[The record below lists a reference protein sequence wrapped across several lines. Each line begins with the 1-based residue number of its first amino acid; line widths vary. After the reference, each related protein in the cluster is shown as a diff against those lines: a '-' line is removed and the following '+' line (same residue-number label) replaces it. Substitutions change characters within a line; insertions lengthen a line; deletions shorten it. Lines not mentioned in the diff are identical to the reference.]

1 MARSADRNRRV
12 EDDRFTA
19 ALAGLAMALFLA
31 VIGLY
36 LIQALSVE
44 SKLEDCV
51 LQGRMNCTR
60 IELSPVASE
69 FR

>member
-1 MARSADRNRRV
+1 MARRERE

-19 ALAGLAMALFLA
+19 TLAGLAMALLLI

-36 LIQALSVE
+36 LAEELAAE
-44 SKLEDCV
+44 SKLEDCL

-60 IELSPVASE
+60 IELSPIAMDA
-69 FR
+69 R